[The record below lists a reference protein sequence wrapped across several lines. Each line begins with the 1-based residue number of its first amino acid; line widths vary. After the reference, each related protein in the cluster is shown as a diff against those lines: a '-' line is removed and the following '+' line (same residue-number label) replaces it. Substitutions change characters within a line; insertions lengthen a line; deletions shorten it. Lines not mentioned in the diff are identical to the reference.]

1 MKQNKKHYDDYDY
14 TEAYQVDLEKTVKKN
29 ALDRFKAEAVP
40 EGWPGYDYEEEYK
53 KQCEQLEEWELERLV
68 REEKVKCIYRT
79 TTIKSQNIKSGT
91 TLLEAQV
98 YPSFSSKAEMPQT
111 KQKRETKPSQKNLN
125 DKNARRYLIRLA
137 CINFG
142 KGDIWATFGWDDD
155 HKPDNMERAKK
166 DVKNFIARINRRR
179 KKAGKENIKY
189 IYIIAVDDH
198 TRPHFH
204 ILMTGDGV
212 DRDELEE
219 LWGKCQ
225 RCNTRRIKPDDDFL
239 ITGLATYISQNPHGT
254 KRWCPSKNLKKP
266 DAPTRSYSKFKKPK
280 VEKMAK
286 NYEDLKEEMEK
297 AYPGYKFLDAEVK
310 HNGVTAA
317 FYIYARMVRN

>member
-1 MKQNKKHYDDYDY
+1 M
-14 TEAYQVDLEKTVKKN
+14 KKN
-29 ALDRFKAEAVP
+29 AFARFKSEAVP
-40 EGWPGYDYEEEYK
+40 AGWPGYDYEEEYK
-53 KQCEQLEEWELERLV
+53 KQCEKLEEWELERLI
-68 REEKVKCIYRT
+68 RENKVKCLYRT

-98 YPSFSSKAEMPQT
+98 YPSFPTPAEMPQT
-111 KQKRETKPSQKNLN
+111 RKKRETKPSQKNLN
-125 DKNARRYLIRLA
+125 DKNTRRYLIRLA

-142 KGDIWATFGWDDD
+142 KGDIWATFGWDDG
-155 HKPDNMERAKK
+155 HKPDSMERARK

-189 IYIIAVDDH
+189 IYIIAADDH

-212 DRDELEE
+212 DRDELEG
-219 LWGKCQ
+219 LWEKCE
-225 RCNTRRIKPDDDFL
+225 RCNTKRIKPDDNFL
-239 ITGLATYISQNPHGT
+239 LTGLATYISQNPHGT

-266 DAPTRSYSKFKKPK
+266 DAPSRSYSKFKKTK
-280 VEKMAK
+280 VERMAK
-286 NYEDLKEEMEK
+286 SYEDLKAEMEK
-297 AYPGYKFLDAEVK
+297 AYPGFKFLDAEVK

-317 FYIYARMVRN
+317 FYIYARMVRNREKEGKGH